1 MVAREFQSYTS
12 KRSDDFVNAVARRRR
27 CSRGGGQDVAKRKN
41 PLRRILRR
49 YSVEAVQVA
58 AAAWEESS
66 GARKSAAAEDLAIMP
81 LSGN

>member
-1 MVAREFQSYTS
+1 MVVREFQSYFS
-12 KRSDDFVNAVARRRR
+12 KRSDDFVNAV
-27 CSRGGGQDVAKRKN
+27 DVEDAAEEGDKMYRKN
-41 PLRRILRR
+41 PPRRISHR

-66 GARKSAAAEDLAIMP
+66 GARKSAAAEDLTIMP